1 MSEDT
6 TGPVEE
12 QGDPLENK
20 APADPFSPE
29 NIGILH
35 FVVLS
40 RIYDVL
46 MLDLESRNGPLAE
59 KILEVHARGDLMGL
73 PPDFS
78 GTFMSGRE
86 D

>member
-1 MSEDT
+1 MTE
-6 TGPVEE
+6 PVE
-12 QGDPLENK
+12 Q
-20 APADPFSPE
+20 DPFSQE

-46 MLDLESRNGPLAE
+46 MLDLQSKNPVLAE
-59 KILEVHARGDLMGL
+59 KILNTHSQGDLMGP

-78 GTFMSGRE
+78 GIFKSGE
-86 D
+86 EAGT